1 MNEVVSQDERSGNSF
16 NGSLAMEIQKGDR
29 VLVNVAPFI
38 GSIMRSNESIP
49 CKVVDVDG
57 IQVHVRAEPP
67 YRDVSLWILSSWIDG
82 RLQQKQELLLSLGM
96 AD

>member
-1 MNEVVSQDERSGNSF
+1 
-16 NGSLAMEIQKGDR
+16 MEIQKGDH

-49 CKVVDVDG
+49 CKVLEVDG

-67 YRDVSLWILSSWIDG
+67 YRGVSLWILSSWIDG
-82 RLQQKQELLLSLGM
+82 RTQQKQELLAALGM
-96 AD
+96 DQ